1 MFLQCKCP
9 IKEYWLGL
17 RRCVCTLCGTS
28 VNNQCFIYKSPPFPS
43 LWSINVGKE
52 LHTSSFVIFISG
64 TAIFYQSKQ
73 THILLILSHLCAFEV
88 GRTLIWEADW
98 LTILQEMPLSIVLS
112 LLGCFVQG
120 FLQTPP
126 IWTKPIL
133 AKQTELEDEKEYL
146 ASTLQTAKR

>member
-1 MFLQCKCP
+1 MFPRYKCP

-17 RRCVCTLCGTS
+17 RRWVCTLCSTS
-28 VNNQCFIYKSPPFPS
+28 VNNHPPSPS
-43 LWSINVGKE
+43 LWSINGSKE
-52 LHTSSFVIFISG
+52 LHTFSFVIFLSG
-64 TAIFYQSKQ
+64 TAILYQSKQ
-73 THILLILSHLCAFEV
+73 THIFLILSNLCAFEV

-98 LTILQEMPLSIVLS
+98 LIILQKMPLSIVFS

-146 ASTLQTAKR
+146 APVQQTTKR